1 MDILSTIVAYK
12 KIGLQNSS
20 RRGCFRDAIS
30 GKDRVSLIAEIKNA
44 SPSEGVI
51 CDDVDHCEIAS
62 VYEYSGASAISV
74 VTEEKF
80 FGGSLDMLREVRF
93 ATKLPILRK
102 DFIIDQLQIYESKI
116 AGADAILLIAAIL
129 DDEQLRCFREIA
141 EGLGMDVLCEV
152 HDACELERSL
162 RSGARIIGINNRDL
176 KTFSVDIET
185 TLSLMVPDDVVLV
198 SESGI
203 RDAIDVRR
211 LKGTVDAVLVGT
223 AILKADKMADKVRD
237 LSRDRPLLKVC
248 GVQDMETARF
258 CEDIGVDFIGFNFY
272 KESPRYIPPAK
283 AREIIK
289 HLGDGIKT
297 VAVFVPEED
306 FSIARDFD
314 YIQIHGAKP
323 VIRCGVL
330 EFPLFDL
337 QKGVSGKIDLDSDF
351 PYPCF
356 VAGGLTAN
364 DVRYLNVFAVDVAR
378 GVETNGKKDLKKIAK
393 FLKNLSL

>member
-1 MDILSTIVAYK
+1 MDILSAIVASK

-51 CDDVDHCEIAS
+51 CDDVDPCEIAS

-80 FGGSLDMLREVRF
+80 FGGNIDMLREVRS

-102 DFIIDQLQIYESKI
+102 DFVIDQLQIYESKI
-116 AGADAILLIAAIL
+116 AGADAVLLIAAIL

-176 KTFSVDIET
+176 RTFSVDIET
-185 TLSLMVPDDVVLV
+185 TLSLSVPDDVVLV

-211 LKGTVDAVLVGT
+211 LKGTADAVLVGT
-223 AILKADKMADKVRD
+223 AILKADKMAHKVHD
-237 LSRDRPLLKVC
+237 LSRDRPLLKIC
-248 GVQDMETARF
+248 GIQDLETARF
-258 CEDIGVDFIGFNFY
+258 CEDIGVDFIGFNFCV
-272 KESPRYIPPAK
+272 ESPRYIPPAK

-289 HLGDGIKT
+289 HLGSGIKT
-297 VAVFVPEED
+297 VAVFASEKD
-306 FSIARDFD
+306 CSTARDFD
-314 YIQIHGAKP
+314 YVQIHSGKP

-356 VAGGLTAN
+356 VAGGLTAA
-364 DVRYLNVFAVDVAR
+364 DVRGLSVFAVDVAR

>member
-1 MDILSTIVAYK
+1 M
-12 KIGLQNSS
+12 
-20 RRGCFRDAIS
+20 
-30 GKDRVSLIAEIKNA
+30 
-44 SPSEGVI
+44 
-51 CDDVDHCEIAS
+51 
-62 VYEYSGASAISV
+62 
-74 VTEEKF
+74 
-80 FGGSLDMLREVRF
+80 
-93 ATKLPILRK
+93 
-102 DFIIDQLQIYESKI
+102 
-116 AGADAILLIAAIL
+116 
-129 DDEQLRCFREIA
+129 
-141 EGLGMDVLCEV
+141 
-152 HDACELERSL
+152 
-162 RSGARIIGINNRDL
+162 
-176 KTFSVDIET
+176 
-185 TLSLMVPDDVVLV
+185 
-198 SESGI
+198 
-203 RDAIDVRR
+203 
-211 LKGTVDAVLVGT
+211 
-223 AILKADKMADKVRD
+223 
-237 LSRDRPLLKVC
+237 
-248 GVQDMETARF
+248 
-258 CEDIGVDFIGFNFY
+258 GVDFIGFNFY